1 MNQSTIGRRYASA
14 LFQLL
19 DESSIE
25 PARNALGS
33 LTQGLEDT
41 PALKHVLASPVFKF
55 EEKQVVLDELCLR
68 MQAPFVMRDFLH
80 QLLKNNRAILLPEIS
95 QAFSDLADQK
105 KGIQQIRVSS
115 AKPLEATD
123 QEQVKREL
131 SDTLGQSVDV
141 VFEVQS
147 DLIAGLKIHIGS
159 QVFDNTVL
167 GKIDQHARSVDEGI
181 IHADQSRRNQ
191 FYHQRKN

>member
-19 DESSIE
+19 EESGIE

-33 LTQGLEDT
+33 LTQGLENT

-55 EEKQVVLDELCLR
+55 EEKQVVLEEVCQR
-68 MQAPFVMRDFLH
+68 MQAPPVLRDFLN

-95 QAFSDLADQK
+95 QAFSDLADEQ
-105 KGIQQIRVSS
+105 KGIQQVRVSS
-115 AKPLEATD
+115 AKLLGSAE

-131 SDTLGQSVDV
+131 TQTLGQAVDV
-141 VFEVQS
+141 VFEIDPQ
-147 DLIAGLKIHIGS
+147 LIAGLRIHIGS
-159 QVFDNTVL
+159 RVFDNTVL
-167 GKIDQHARSVDEGI
+167 GRLTSMQDQLTKG
-181 IHADQSRRNQ
+181 
-191 FYHQRKN
+191 

>member
-19 DESSIE
+19 EESGIE

-33 LTQGLEDT
+33 LTQSLEDT

-55 EEKQVVLDELCLR
+55 EEKQVVLEELCQR
-68 MQAPFVMRDFLH
+68 MQAPPVLGDFLN

-95 QAFSDLADQK
+95 QAFSDLADEQ
-105 KGIQQIRVSS
+105 KGIQQVRVSS
-115 AKPLEATD
+115 AKALGAAEQD
-123 QEQVKREL
+123 QVKREL
-131 SDTLGQSVDV
+131 TQTLGQAVDV
-141 VFEVQS
+141 AFEIEPH
-147 DLIAGLKIHIGS
+147 LIAGLKIHIGS

-167 GKIDQHARSVDEGI
+167 GRLTSMQDQLTKG
-181 IHADQSRRNQ
+181 
-191 FYHQRKN
+191 

>member
-19 DESSIE
+19 DDSGIE

-55 EEKQVVLDELCLR
+55 EEKQVVLEELGQR
-68 MQAPFVMRDFLH
+68 MQAPPVIRGFLN
-80 QLLKNNRAILLPEIS
+80 QLLKNNRAVMLPEIS
-95 QAFSDLADQK
+95 QAFAELADQQ

-115 AKPLEATD
+115 AKPLDVTE

-131 SDTLGQSVDV
+131 TQTLGQAVDV
-141 VFEVQS
+141 VFDVEPH
-147 DLIAGLKIHIGS
+147 LMAGLKIYIGS
-159 QVFDNTVL
+159 RVFDNTVL
-167 GKIDQHARSVDEGI
+167 GRLTSMQDQLTKG
-181 IHADQSRRNQ
+181 
-191 FYHQRKN
+191 